1 MGEVDKVVERLR
13 ACANG
18 VATFANE
25 LGDYGICDTAAALLT
40 ALQARNEQLD
50 ADCDRWINA
59 YKIAVDQA
67 MANGSQVI
75 QLEAQLAE
83 ARDKLEAVADATETH
98 RGFINQ
104 RPLRPA
110 ECLES
115 LLGTLEAMRALT
127 PGCEHQ
133 TGPNGDAGQ

>member
-1 MGEVDKVVERLR
+1 MGEVENVVERIELND
-13 ACANG
+13 CDDD
-18 VATFANE
+18 VAVAYYWKQE
-25 LGDYGICDTAAALLT
+25 CDLARKDAAT
-40 ALQARNEQLD
+40 LQARNEQLD
-50 ADCDRWINA
+50 ADCDRWFNA

-67 MANGSQVI
+67 MANGSRVI
-75 QLEAQLAE
+75 QLDAQLAE

-115 LLGTLEAMRALT
+115 LLGTLEAMRALP

-133 TGPNGDAGQ
+133 TGPSGDAG

>member
-1 MGEVDKVVERLR
+1 MEVDNVVERLR

-67 MANGSQVI
+67 MANGSRAT

-83 ARDKLEAVADATETH
+83 AREHLNDASAITGNLEWRKE
-98 RGFINQ
+98 
-104 RPLRPA
+104 
-110 ECLES
+110 
-115 LLGTLEAMRALT
+115 LGNLVDRIDRNLA

-133 TGPNGDAGQ
+133 TGSSGDAGQ